1 VDYTVEPVIDPLLA
15 VGGHDLLEAKHCKFS
30 KLHQFM
36 KSRSTRAPSFGVIMA
51 GKVRLFFLRNA
62 AFDFK

>member
-1 VDYTVEPVIDPLLA
+1 
-15 VGGHDLLEAKHCKFS
+15 VGGHDLLGAKHCKFS

-36 KSRSTRAPSFGVIMA
+36 KYRSTRAPSFGVIMA